1 MRVRR
6 SRVISS
12 NAVRTFITG
21 GGKLL
26 YLPFDDETADGKRCW
41 ELVAVSPEGDRLP
54 VMVARTGEPRIF
66 RSANALASYHEDMYP
81 EATGVFIPFKT
92 SGTPSET

>member
-1 MRVRR
+1 
-6 SRVISS
+6 VISS

-26 YLPFDDETADGKRCW
+26 YLPFDDETADGKRRW
-41 ELVAVSPEGDRLP
+41 ELVAVSPEGELLP

-66 RSANALASYHEDMYP
+66 RSANALAAYHEDMFP
-81 EATGVFIPFKT
+81 GSTGVFIPFK
-92 SGTPSET
+92 SPETPSET